1 MSASS
6 SSSSS
11 CSNRL
16 PFGVLVVVPF
26 GCAFVGGV
34 AISLIRRRR
43 KAERLRSKHEQ
54 KIRQWCEKQER
65 EQTLKEQFRHENQE
79 YCAKESVGR
88 YRVDVRCA
96 YKLWEEGRTLGCNPQ
111 LLGDVLALLVPE
123 WWLELEE
130 CLSYMDTNFTYE
142 QKLHDIVGQ
151 VEETGAE
158 HLMIPLWARVKTVQ
172 RCSWRRNFKQ
182 FLKLMLVGSRMRLLS
197 MLTTTTFS
205 VALAQIGSQQSCCRE
220 GLLQAI
226 IASSSISGQELLG
239 WFAQDLGMTYL
250 GGIVIYVAESLKAY
264 LVKQSSWEMW
274 RLFYTKLV
282 SFDSEIYDKQDV
294 TNYLNLEDA
303 ISDAEAAIQTFVQC
317 AVDLATRSFMIYS
330 RGGLQLTLCVF
341 TFWSVSYCFKKP
353 LDQLRDMLAKSD
365 FVGRHD
371 EDELDEDDEW
381 VDEDAL
387 KEDMRGLF
395 EYIRTVRAFGRDKD
409 IMDSMLKKK
418 LGKPSGRFLE
428 LDEFLGYTFPPVKD
442 WILLSIELL
451 CRYVCHG
458 LLQRGMWLPCCAAEM
473 HIMIREMWGAL
484 GTAPHSLSPH
494 FVLNH
499 VTQVA
504 TVMNIL
510 DYDPVIEKEGGL
522 QLETLQGVLDLH
534 NVSFAYPSRRDRKVI
549 SNLSFRAE
557 PGKMTGLV
565 GASGSGKSTVFAL
578 LMRFYDPVEGR
589 ILLDGR
595 DLREYDVRWL
605 RSKIGEVTQNSQL
618 FEMSVEDNIRFGCVN
633 ATREEVVEA
642 AKLAN
647 AYRFIMALPE
657 GFNTILGDNAI
668 RLSGGQMQRISISR
682 AFLSRP
688 RILLLDEYSSALD
701 TQSEVEVQTA
711 VERLVERGCTV
722 LVIAHRLRTVERA
735 AKIVVL
741 DRGTCVENGTHEEL
755 LHRNGVYT
763 TLDTLQQK
771 GSPSNMHL
779 TLSAQQQQTLPKNT
793 SFGKLGKKKPSVSA
807 GAKEEEDE
815 LFVRCRTPASS
826 PRQAGRASEPTIS
839 NNAISIR
846 LIIANIFQ
854 AHAEKLGL
862 LKSELVPQSWEWLMH
877 NKDPDEVL
885 HSILQSLG
893 PSLRQRLFADGD
905 GGCTS
910 FLQRLLSMLVAAG
923 TSTSAWSKE
932 ARLVTDLGLTR
943 NDCTLLK
950 TACVEEL
957 RRSFGQSFTAAHD
970 EAWGLAFTILEEV
983 SELDIYCT
991 TP

>member
-1 MSASS
+1 M
-6 SSSSS
+6 SSSS
-11 CSNRL
+11 CSRL
-16 PFGVLVVVPF
+16 PVGVLVVVPC
-26 GCAFVGGV
+26 GCAFLGGV
-34 AISLIRRRR
+34 AISLVRRRR
-43 KAERLRSKHEQ
+43 KAERLRDKHEQ
-54 KIRQWCEKQER
+54 KVRQWCEKQER
-65 EQTLKEQFRHENQE
+65 EQTLKEQFRSENQE
-79 YCAKESVGR
+79 FCANESVGR

-96 YKLWEEGRTLGCNPQ
+96 YKLWEEGRTLGCDPR

-123 WWLELEE
+123 WSLELEE
-130 CLSYMDTNFTYE
+130 CMEYMDTNFTYE

-151 VEETGAE
+151 VEETGAGY
-158 HLMIPLWARVKTVQ
+158 LMAPLWGKVKAVQ
-172 RCSWRRNFKQ
+172 RRSWRRNFKQ

-197 MLTTTTFS
+197 MLTTTAFS

-226 IASSSISGQELLG
+226 MASSSISGQELIS
-239 WFAQDLGMTYL
+239 WFARDLGMTYL
-250 GGIVIYVAESLKAY
+250 GGVVIYVAESLKSF

-274 RLFYTKLV
+274 RLFYSKLV

-317 AVDLATRSFMIYS
+317 AVDLATRSFMIYR

-341 TFWSVSYCFKKP
+341 SFWGASYCLKKP

-365 FVGRHD
+365 FVGHHD

-387 KEDMRGLF
+387 KEDMKGLF
-395 EYIRTVRAFGRDKD
+395 DYIRTVRAFGRDKD

-418 LGKPSGRFLE
+418 LGKVSNSFLE

-442 WILLSIELL
+442 WILLSFELF
-451 CRYVCHG
+451 CRYVCNG
-458 LLQRGMWLPCCAAEM
+458 LLERGCWPPCCIGEM
-473 HIMIREMWGAL
+473 HILIKETWAAL

-510 DYDPVIEKEGGL
+510 DYEPVIEREGGL
-522 QLETLQGVLDLH
+522 RLPTLRGVIDMRG
-534 NVSFAYPSRRDRKVI
+534 VSFAYPSRRDRKVL
-549 SNLSFRAE
+549 SDLSFTAE
-557 PGKMTGLV
+557 PGTMTGLV
-565 GASGSGKSTVFAL
+565 GASGSGKSTVFGL
-578 LMRFYDPVEGR
+578 LMRFYDPVEGQ

-682 AFLSRP
+682 AFLTHP

-741 DRGTCVENGTHEEL
+741 DRGTCVESGTHEEL
-755 LHRNGVYT
+755 LQRNGVYT

-771 GSPSNMHL
+771 GSPPSSL
-779 TLSAQQQQTLPKNT
+779 RPAGPPPPLPKNT
-793 SFGKLGKKKPSVSA
+793 SFGKLGKKRSSVA
-807 GAKEEEDE
+807 VVKDEDEE
-815 LFVRCRTPASS
+815 LFVRCREPPSGSLSGPSFRQPA
-826 PRQAGRASEPTIS
+826 RASEPNLSTS
-839 NNAISIR
+839 AMSAR
-846 LIIANIFQ
+846 LIIANIFE
-854 AHAEKLGL
+854 AHADKMGL
-862 LKSELVPQSWEWLMH
+862 LKSELVPQSWERLMQLE
-877 NKDPDEVL
+877 DPDTVL
-885 HSILQSLG
+885 HSVLQSVS
-893 PSLRQRLFADGD
+893 PSLRQRLFAEGD
-905 GGCTS
+905 VGCIG
-910 FLQRLLSMLVAAG
+910 FLQKLLSMLVATG

-932 ARLVTDLGLTR
+932 ARVATDMGLTR
-943 NDCTLLK
+943 NDCTLLR
-950 TACVEEL
+950 TACLDVL
-957 RRSFGQSFTAAHD
+957 RQSLGSDFTTEHE
-970 EAWGLAFTILEEV
+970 EAWTLAFTILGEV
-983 SELDIYCT
+983 AERDIYCT
-991 TP
+991 T